1 MKKLSL
7 IICIILA
14 SAAATFADTTTVAV
28 DHFVIKENP
37 FAKDEIVIVATDSL
51 GNTRENVKGIFNF
64 TVNGLDDTLLF
75 ENGAAFYRHKLIRS
89 TFLYIRHQN
98 DSGTHS
104 ILYYVYRTDDKL
116 TVIHIQWY
124 WLLVIPCLLILLG
137 YMFKRFIIV
146 AIIIF
151 AIFVFF
157 NYHNGLTL
165 STFFESIIDGLKK
178 LF

>member
-1 MKKLSL
+1 MGWR
-7 IICIILA
+7 
-14 SAAATFADTTTVAV
+14 T
-28 DHFVIKENP
+28 
-37 FAKDEIVIVATDSL
+37 
-51 GNTRENVKGIFNF
+51 
-64 TVNGLDDTLLF
+64 
-75 ENGAAFYRHKLIRS
+75 
-89 TFLYIRHQN
+89 TFLYVRHQN

-116 TVIHIQWY
+116 TPIHIPWY
-124 WLLVIPCLLILLG
+124 LLLAIPCALILLG

-157 NYHNGLTL
+157 NYHSGLGI
-165 STFFESIIDGLKK
+165 STFFESIIDGLKS

>member
-14 SAAATFADTTTVAV
+14 SAAATFADTTTVAI
-28 DHFVIKENP
+28 DHFIIKENP

-51 GNTRENVKGIFNF
+51 GNTRENIKGMFNF

-116 TVIHIQWY
+116 TPVHIQWY
-124 WLLVIPCLLILLG
+124 WLLVIPCVLILLG
-137 YMFKRFIIV
+137 YMFKKFIIV

-157 NYHNGLTL
+157 NYHNGLTI